1 MNVDLQQILETVRAA
16 GITGLLVFAL
26 IGGFRKW
33 WVFGW
38 QYKDVCKEKDEWK
51 QLALGGTQLAERSVS
66 VAKEVAEV
74 KSPL

>member
-1 MNVDLQQILETVRAA
+1 MNPQEVIQTIRDA
-16 GITGLLVFAL
+16 GVTGLLIFAL

-38 QYKDVCKEKDEWK
+38 HYKEVEQEKNEWK

-66 VAKEVAEV
+66 VAKEVVEV
-74 KSPL
+74 KTPI